1 MFFITARVNHHKT
14 VVGSWDHSQ
23 EHDVG
28 GPQVLPGGC
37 LVVYRL
43 KWDVFACFEISPA
56 ALRGGLGGSSPHS
69 RAYLAPWRKEG
80 GLGGSSPHSRA
91 YLAPW
96 CQSLAS
102 IGLGYVAPVVAA
114 LVRRAT
120 ACDTST

>member
-1 MFFITARVNHHKT
+1 MSIF
-14 VVGSWDHSQ
+14 W
-23 EHDVG
+23 
-28 GPQVLPGGC
+28 
-37 LVVYRL
+37 
-43 KWDVFACFEISPA
+43 ISCCGIK
-56 ALRGGLGGSSPHS
+56 RGVWGDPPPHS

-114 LVRRAT
+114 LLRRAT
-120 ACDTST
+120 ACDIST